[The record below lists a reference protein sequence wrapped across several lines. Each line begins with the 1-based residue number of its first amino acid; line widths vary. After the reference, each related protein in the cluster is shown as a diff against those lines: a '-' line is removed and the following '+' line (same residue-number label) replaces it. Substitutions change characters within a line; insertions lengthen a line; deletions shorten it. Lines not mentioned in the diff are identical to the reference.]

1 MSSVRVTPFIKS
13 YGYIELYYLIV
24 FDREEF
30 IDKLVEIRDD
40 LFYNNIKYQY
50 IQIEPSYVRFKFF
63 ELDSNELT
71 LLQLKYL

>member
-1 MSSVRVTPFIKS
+1 MSSVRLIPIIEN
-13 YGYIELYYLIV
+13 YGYIELYYNIV

-50 IQIEPSYVRFKFF
+50 IQIEPSYVRFNFF

-71 LLQLKYL
+71 FLQLKYL